1 MKKLRLGTRGSN
13 LALWQASYVAELL
26 KAKSNLEVEIVVI
39 KTKGDKILD
48 VALSKIG
55 DKGLFTKEI
64 ENQLLD
70 YEIDI
75 AVHSLKD
82 LPSVITEGLTIGA
95 VLNRENP
102 NDVLIAKDGLT
113 IDELPSRAKIGT
125 SSLRRIA
132 QLKAYR
138 PDIITVDIRGNI
150 ETRIRKMQ
158 EEGLD
163 GIILAYS
170 GVKRLNLDHLIS
182 EVIDNGVLLPAVG
195 QGAIAIEIREN
206 DSQIEEVMALIND
219 EETYLTTKAER
230 AFLRTLEG
238 GCQVP
243 IAAYAYL
250 EEDKLNISGLVASLD
265 GKVVYKS
272 SLVGNENVAEQL
284 GVDLAKELIDLG
296 ALDILHKIKGLGD

>member
-1 MKKLRLGTRGSN
+1 MKKLKLGTRGSN
-13 LALWQASYVAELL
+13 LALWQAFYVAELL

-113 IDELPSRAKIGT
+113 IDELPSGAKIGT

-158 EEGLD
+158 KEGLD

-195 QGAIAIEIREN
+195 QGAIAIEIRKN

-243 IAAYAYL
+243 IAAYAYIR
-250 EEDKLNISGLVASLD
+250 ENKLNISGLVASLD

>member
-1 MKKLRLGTRGSN
+1 MKKLKLGTRGSN
-13 LALWQASYVAELL
+13 LALWQAFYVAELL

-113 IDELPSRAKIGT
+113 IDELPSGAKIGT

-158 EEGLD
+158 KEGLD

-195 QGAIAIEIREN
+195 QGAIAIEIRKN

-243 IAAYAYL
+243 IAAYAYIR
-250 EEDKLNISGLVASLD
+250 ENKLNISGLVAS
-265 GKVVYKS
+265 
-272 SLVGNENVAEQL
+272 
-284 GVDLAKELIDLG
+284 
-296 ALDILHKIKGLGD
+296 

>member
-1 MKKLRLGTRGSN
+1 MKKLKLGTRGSN

-182 EVIDNGVLLPAVG
+182 EVIDNEVLLPAVG